1 MMPTVTKNL
10 IIINVLVFFGTL
22 VAQRYGI
29 DLANYLGL
37 HFFLASDFNPAQLI
51 TYMFMHGGFSHIFF
65 NMFAVF
71 MFGPILEQTW
81 GPKRFLFYYILC
93 GIGAGL
99 IQEGVQYIQYITE
112 LSQHTEVNLIGY
124 GIIYMDQYLNMMTT
138 VGASGAVYAILLA
151 FGMLYPNNQL
161 FIFPLPFPIKAKF
174 FVIGYATI
182 ELWAGL
188 ANSAG
193 DNVAHFAHLGG
204 MLFGLILILYWR
216 KKVKTMGHII
226 TDLKETFRRGNIFIQ
241 LIYINVSIFIIGTLI
256 NVFLQLFQHSI
267 PDIFGIFALPASFIR
282 FFHQPWS
289 IITYMFMHAGLLHI
303 LFNMLWLYWF
313 GSLFLH
319 FFSAKHLRG
328 LYILGGILGG
338 LLYMVA
344 YNVFPLFNQEVA
356 VSTLVG
362 ASASVL
368 AIVAATAYRE
378 PNYRVQLFL
387 FGAIRLKYLALVV
400 IGIDVLSITSSNA
413 GGHIAHLG
421 GALAGLWFATSLSK
435 GADLT
440 AWINWLLDAFISL
453 FQKKTWKHKPKMK
466 VHYGGGTT
474 SREKDYDYNAHKK
487 AQSDE
492 IDRILDKL
500 KKSGYD
506 SLTTE
511 EKKSLFDASK
521 R

>member
-124 GIIYMDQYLNMMTT
+124 GIISMDQYLNMMTT

-174 FVIGYATI
+174 FVIGYAAI

-204 MLFGLILILYWR
+204 ILYWR
-216 KKVKTMGHII
+216 KKSK
-226 TDLKETFRRGNIFIQ
+226 N
-241 LIYINVSIFIIGTLI
+241 NGT
-256 NVFLQLFQHSI
+256 
-267 PDIFGIFALPASFIR
+267 
-282 FFHQPWS
+282 
-289 IITYMFMHAGLLHI
+289 Y
-303 LFNMLWLYWF
+303 
-313 GSLFLH
+313 
-319 FFSAKHLRG
+319 
-328 LYILGGILGG
+328 
-338 LLYMVA
+338 
-344 YNVFPLFNQEVA
+344 YN
-356 VSTLVG
+356 
-362 ASASVL
+362 
-368 AIVAATAYRE
+368 
-378 PNYRVQLFL
+378 
-387 FGAIRLKYLALVV
+387 
-400 IGIDVLSITSSNA
+400 
-413 GGHIAHLG
+413 
-421 GALAGLWFATSLSK
+421 
-435 GADLT
+435 
-440 AWINWLLDAFISL
+440 
-453 FQKKTWKHKPKMK
+453 
-466 VHYGGGTT
+466 
-474 SREKDYDYNAHKK
+474 
-487 AQSDE
+487 
-492 IDRILDKL
+492 
-500 KKSGYD
+500 
-506 SLTTE
+506 
-511 EKKSLFDASK
+511 
-521 R
+521 